1 MLVGRQL
8 GVDCDHDPARAG
20 VLLTMATTIGAINA
34 IGRGRG
40 VGGGGTVG
48 CGRETRAQAG
58 GAIGGEIEIQAVT
71 ERGDTRRREVGEQIE
86 HIERFGL
93 DRPACIAIAIA
104 VSSGTVASGGSLG
117 TGVIV
122 PVSSRPLTLAWLTHA
137 LLRHGIGAAG
147 ATNRVAT
154 RDRRRAR
161 PGCFSN
167 HCGPYVRIQALA
179 THQ

>member
-1 MLVGRQL
+1 
-8 GVDCDHDPARAG
+8 
-20 VLLTMATTIGAINA
+20 
-34 IGRGRG
+34 
-40 VGGGGTVG
+40 
-48 CGRETRAQAG
+48 
-58 GAIGGEIEIQAVT
+58 
-71 ERGDTRRREVGEQIE
+71 
-86 HIERFGL
+86 
-93 DRPACIAIAIA
+93 
-104 VSSGTVASGGSLG
+104 LG